1 MSINIEVQ
9 LYYDLVKYVPAGT
22 KEKKFF
28 VSLGDGTTIKNLL
41 NKLELPEGITKVI
54 VVNGLSSNNERKL
67 REGDVVAIFPPLAG
81 G

>member
-1 MSINIEVQ
+1 
-9 LYYDLVKYVPAGT
+9 
-22 KEKKFF
+22 
-28 VSLGDGTTIKNLL
+28 VSLRDGTTIKNLL